1 MSAFPVPILPSS
13 TPASNPGP
21 RDLPDY
27 LPARMVSEFVYCPR
41 LFFYMWV
48 EGVFRESADTLE
60 GSAQHKRVD
69 ARATALPVP
78 APAKSKSKTAAK
90 SAPEADTAEQA
101 PPEPEPERLHARSV
115 TLSSERLR
123 VIATLDLVEAQG
135 LTATPVDYKHG
146 APIDDK
152 DGLQMWPQDRVQLA
166 LQAIVLREN
175 GYQCD
180 EVVVFY
186 QKTRQRVRVPV
197 DDQLIFEAETA
208 VARAWALAAY
218 GWIPAPLEDSPR
230 CVGCSLNIVCL
241 PDETNSLIAL
251 GVDSAL
257 QLDLFG
263 ADHPP
268 RKPPSREGLPAG
280 SSPAQPPEIRRLMT
294 PRDDLRPL
302 YLNTQGLR
310 IGKSG
315 DVLQIKDRDK
325 LVQEAR
331 INEINQVNLMGNVQI
346 TTQAVQSLCEA
357 AVPISYFSMGGYFYG
372 MTTGMNQKNVAL
384 RRSQFRLA
392 DSPAFPLFLARTL
405 VAGKIR
411 NQRTMLQRN
420 HIEPTPESLSAMKS
434 QAERAER
441 APDLE
446 TLLGI
451 EGYAARVY
459 FREFAGMIK
468 ITDENDE
475 PDASGLPPN
484 LNFDFEGRNRRPPRD
499 PVNALLS
506 LAYSMLA
513 KDLTIACYA
522 VGFDPYLGYYHQ
534 LRHGRPALALDLME
548 PFRPLIADS
557 AVLSAINTKMVTAKD
572 FLKAGGAVA
581 LNPNGRKGFF
591 RAYELRMDSL
601 VTHPSFEYRVS
612 YRRLLEIQA
621 RLLAR
626 VIEGEIPTYP
636 VFVTR

>member
-1 MSAFPVPILPSS
+1 MSALPIRIA
-13 TPASNPGP
+13 PAALP
-21 RDLPDY
+21 RDITFERPEPRELPDY
-27 LPARMVSEFVYCPR
+27 LPARMVNEFVYCPR

-60 GSAQHKRVD
+60 GAAQHKRVD
-69 ARATALPVP
+69 ARPTPLPE
-78 APAKSKSKTAAK
+78 APATPPA
-90 SAPEADTAEQA
+90 ADTDSEK
-101 PPEPEPERLHARSV
+101 LHARSV

-135 LTATPVDYKHG
+135 QTATPVDYKHG
-146 APIDDK
+146 APRDAK
-152 DGLQMWPQDRVQLA
+152 DGLAMWPTDRVQLA

-197 DDQLIFEAETA
+197 DDALIAEAEEA
-208 VARAWALAAY
+208 VARAWALAAH
-218 GWIPAPLEDSPR
+218 GEIPAPLDDSSK
-230 CVGCSLNIVCL
+230 CVGCSLNTICL
-241 PDETNSLIAL
+241 PDETNSLIAHGL
-251 GVDSAL
+251 TNAL
-257 QLDLFG
+257 QLGLF
-263 ADHPP
+263 DPVVP
-268 RKPPSREGLPAG
+268 VRKPPASEGVPNE
-280 SSPAQPPEIRRLMT
+280 PRPEIRRLMT

-315 DVLQIKDRDK
+315 EVLQIKDKDK
-325 LVQEAR
+325 IIQEAR
-331 INEINQVNLMGNVQI
+331 IGEINQVNLLGNVQI
-346 TTQAVQSLCEA
+346 TTQAVQTLCESG
-357 AVPISYFSMGGYFYG
+357 VPISYFSMGGYFYG
-372 MTTGMNQKNVAL
+372 ITTGLNTKNVAL

-392 DSPAFPLFLARTL
+392 DSVWFPLSLARTL

-420 HIEPTPESLSAMKS
+420 HIEPKPSSLAGMKS

-451 EGYAARVY
+451 EGYAARIY
-459 FREFAGMIK
+459 FEEFAGMIK
-468 ITDENDE
+468 PGDDDPAN
-475 PDASGLPPN
+475 PDVPPSN

-506 LAYSMLA
+506 LAYSMLS

-522 VGFDPYLGYYHQ
+522 VGFDPYMGFYHQ

-557 AVLSAINTKMVTAKD
+557 AVLSAINTKMVTEKD
-572 FLKAGGAVA
+572 FVRAGGAVA
-581 LNPNGRKGFF
+581 LTQSGRKGFF

-601 VTHPSFEYRVS
+601 VTHPLFEYRVS

-626 VIEGEIPTYP
+626 VIEGEISSYP